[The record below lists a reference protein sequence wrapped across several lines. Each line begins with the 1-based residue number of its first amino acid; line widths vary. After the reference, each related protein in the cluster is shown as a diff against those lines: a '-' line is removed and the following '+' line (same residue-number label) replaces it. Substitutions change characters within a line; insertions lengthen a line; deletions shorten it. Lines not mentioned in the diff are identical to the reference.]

1 MKEYKLLISQYR
13 SNSLL
18 LTLCKIPWNL
28 TSGPCRIRGPMHG
41 HPYNSISVPLVIPP
55 PPISLDQ
62 KKTFYQLLGHFKA
75 LAKGGK
81 CTERSFGSYHNQV
94 RGGGDSPKNVLKSR
108 STLLESLYLSIRE
121 KEELLSGGGRGG
133 GSSNFLK

>member
-94 RGGGDSPKNVLKSR
+94 RGGGIALKNV
-108 STLLESLYLSIRE
+108 
-121 KEELLSGGGRGG
+121 RGG
-133 GSSNFLK
+133 GPRPEVQVDPFRKSISVHKGERRASVWWG